1 MSEDLLRY
9 YDRELSHI
17 RRAAGEFARAHPDLA
32 PALGLDAAAASD
44 PYVERLIEAVAFLNA
59 RTRLKIEDD
68 FPQLTQGLLDIIAP
82 HYARPIPSM
91 SIARMALD
99 PTQAGLAD
107 GYLVPRESSIET
119 EEIDGEPCRYRT
131 CADVNLLPI
140 TVTAA
145 TIGPASAA
153 PPGTADERAP
163 SVLRLRLETFK
174 RELPFSKLDLRGLT
188 FFLDGEPRHTN
199 ALYELLLERITRA
212 VTLTDPDRGRKRE
225 PPIRFQPAGFGDD
238 EAVLPFPRRSFS
250 GFRILTEYFAMP
262 ERFRFVSLA
271 GLAPDALADAG
282 PVIEL
287 VLSLDRRPEDLERV
301 IEPSMFALGCAPIVN
316 LFEYR
321 CDPFRLTQTRSTYR
335 VVPDVRR
342 PESIEIYAINE
353 VTATSRSGE
362 TRTLRPIYSASH
374 RVGPEAPLYWHAERN
389 TELAGAHGAEER
401 DEVDLTFVDLEF
413 NERSEADQT
422 VSVAATCTNRS
433 LPRRLPFSAGRPR
446 LRLGSGG
453 PLAPITMALPP
464 SPPRRPPASR
474 GRAWRLIS
482 HLALGRLSIVEG
494 ADAAAELR
502 ELLTLYDS
510 VATADRLARIAGIIE
525 VNTRR
530 RTTRVGVGEESS
542 LCRGTDVEIRFDP
555 RRFADNGMYLFATV
569 LERVLAMS
577 CAVNSFSRLTAS
589 STEQEEPVATWPP
602 RAGEIALL

>member
-1 MSEDLLRY
+1 VSEDLLRY

-68 FPQLTQGLLDIIAP
+68 FPQLTQGLLGIIAP
-82 HYARPIPSM
+82 HYVRPIPSM
-91 SIARMALD
+91 SIARLALD

-119 EEIDGEPCRYRT
+119 EEVAGEPCRYRT
-131 CADVNLLPI
+131 CSDVRVVPI
-140 TVTAA
+140 RVSGA
-145 TIGPASAA
+145 TIGPSSAA

-174 RELPFSKLDLRGLT
+174 RELPFSKLDLTSLP
-188 FFLDGEPRHTN
+188 FYLDGEPRHAN
-199 ALYELLLERITRA
+199 ALYELLLERITRS
-212 VTLTDPDRGRKRE
+212 VVLTDPDRGKMRR
-225 PPIRFQPAGFGDD
+225 PPVRFEAIGFSDD
-238 EAVLPFPRRSFS
+238 QAVLPFPRRSFR
-250 GFRILTEYFAMP
+250 GFRLLTEYFAMP

-271 GLAPDALADAG
+271 GLSPAALAEAG

-287 VLSLDRRPEDLERV
+287 VFSLDHRPEDLERV
-301 IEPSMFALGCAPIVN
+301 IDPSMFALGCTPIVN

-342 PESIEIYAINE
+342 PESIEIYSINE
-353 VTATSRSGE
+353 VTATSGAGQTS
-362 TRTLRPIYSASH
+362 TLLPIYSASH
-374 RVGPEAPLYWHAERN
+374 RVDAQTPLYWHAERT
-389 TELAGAHGAEER
+389 TEIAGAHGAEER

-422 VSVAATCTNRS
+422 VIVSATCTNRA

-446 LRLGSGG
+446 LRLSGGG

-474 GRAWRLIS
+474 GRAWRLVS

-510 VATADRLARIAGIIE
+510 VATPDRLARIAGIIE

-530 RTTRVGVGEESS
+530 RTTRVGAGEESS

-577 CAVNSFSRLTAS
+577 CAVNSFSRLSAW

-602 RAGEIALL
+602 RAGEVALL